1 MLEPPNSLLQTQS
14 LVSFHASAG
23 LAKLL
28 FNDIAIGKS
37 KSERIL
43 AVVVVFVIVVVL
55 VVVVIV
61 VAVAVVIEPLNPYK
75 ANQCVS
81 S

>member
-23 LAKLL
+23 LAKLH
-28 FNDIAIGKS
+28 FNDIAKGKS

-43 AVVVVFVIVVVL
+43 AVAVVFVIVVVL
-55 VVVVIV
+55 VVV